1 MGFVVESWVIISGV
15 CFKDERIDARQIE
28 TLEEIFKRLSFK
40 AIDLEHTTFEDETC
54 TATLFEILGYYDT
67 VEKLIISNSR
77 TTINLMG
84 WQELSKFIRKV
95 RAETSNRLR
104 LQLAIDY
111 VIVIEWNS
119 ITHLCSYISFS
130 RVNKTILKTILKMN
144 KLILIIITRE
154 EKSKIRSKIRSSKF
168 IYIM

>member
-1 MGFVVESWVIISGV
+1 MKGL
-15 CFKDERIDARQIE
+15 
-28 TLEEIFKRLSFK
+28 TLGK

-95 RAETSNRLR
+95 RAETVT
-104 LQLAIDY
+104 Y
-111 VIVIEWNS
+111 
-119 ITHLCSYISFS
+119 
-130 RVNKTILKTILKMN
+130 
-144 KLILIIITRE
+144 
-154 EKSKIRSKIRSSKF
+154 
-168 IYIM
+168 